1 MRAGQARSRRLHFVS
16 LLKEC
21 RLGQSVLKN
30 FIVYFITTQ
39 QKPPIARWLVCYDF
53 TLLVSGVFD
62 VCLYDRVRN
71 AGQSPKT
78 PYSTPFQV
86 LLRCFYC
93 FLLSFRVIYIP
104 ITASNFG
111 TFYLNQLNNYISPL
125 SLERHKEKTI
135 LFFRR

>member
-1 MRAGQARSRRLHFVS
+1 MH
-16 LLKEC
+16 
-21 RLGQSVLKN
+21 
-30 FIVYFITTQ
+30 
-39 QKPPIARWLVCYDF
+39 KPPIARWLVCYGF
-53 TLLVSGVFD
+53 TLLVSGVFN